1 MELLL
6 LLLLPPTPSIR
17 LPDLSKGKEMSS
29 ADLSASHLATALLE
43 KTLLGR
49 KVDSLLQEAKR
60 AGVVWQSAVRKG
72 DA

>member
-1 MELLL
+1 VELLLL
-6 LLLLPPTPSIR
+6 LLLLPPTPSMR

-49 KVDSLLQEAKR
+49 KVDSLLLRRGWCAGGSGRGR
-60 AGVVWQSAVRKG
+60 A
-72 DA
+72 